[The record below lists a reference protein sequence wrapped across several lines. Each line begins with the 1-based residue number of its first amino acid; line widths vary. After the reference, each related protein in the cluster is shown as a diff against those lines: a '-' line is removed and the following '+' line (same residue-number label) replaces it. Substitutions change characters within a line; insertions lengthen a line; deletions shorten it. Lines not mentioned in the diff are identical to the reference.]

1 VVNGKRKT
9 LLPFNFYF
17 LPIKMA
23 DGLTARQTSLL
34 KTIIDEYIKTAEA
47 VGSENLDKKYNLGVS
62 PATIRNEMALLTKA
76 GYLKQPHTS
85 SGRVPTPT
93 AMKFYIDQLMEE
105 KQMSVVDEVKAKEE
119 VWDSRNKI
127 DDLMDEATR
136 SLAERTKSLAVGA
149 LKNTSKDKFWQ
160 AGHSYVFNNPEY
172 AEIAACQNL
181 FSIFEEFDKL
191 DRLFFGFDSTSSL
204 DVLFGEE
211 LGWEEL
217 MPAGIISTHFTIHG
231 QPGAL
236 GVIGPARADYSTVI
250 PILRYF
256 GNMVEE
262 VANG

>member
-1 VVNGKRKT
+1 MT
-9 LLPFNFYF
+9 T
-17 LPIKMA
+17 

-34 KTIIDEYIKTAEA
+34 KTIIDEYIKTADA

-62 PATIRNEMALLTKA
+62 PATIRNEMALLTKS

-85 SGRVPTPT
+85 SGRVPTPR

-105 KQMSVVDEVKAKEE
+105 KQMSLVDEVKTKEE
-119 VWDSRNKI
+119 VWDSRGRI

-136 SLAERTKSLAVGA
+136 ALANKTRSLAVGA
-149 LKNTSKDKFWQ
+149 LKDSKKKDKFWQ

-172 AEIAACQNL
+172 AEMSACQNL
-181 FSIFEEFDKL
+181 FSLFEEVDKL
-191 DRLFFGFDSTSSL
+191 DRLFFGFESTSPL

-211 LGWEEL
+211 LGWKEL
-217 MPAGIISTHFTIHG
+217 MPAGIVSTHFTVHG

-256 GNMVEE
+256 GGLIQE
-262 VANG
+262 VANE

>member
-1 VVNGKRKT
+1 MT
-9 LLPFNFYF
+9 
-17 LPIKMA
+17 

-34 KTIIDEYIKTAEA
+34 KTIIDEYIQTADA

-62 PATIRNEMALLTKA
+62 PATIRNEMVALTKA
-76 GYLKQPHTS
+76 GYLKQTHTS
-85 SGRVPTPT
+85 AGRVPTPT

-105 KQMSVVDEVKAKEE
+105 KQMSLVDEVKAKEE
-119 VWDSRNKI
+119 VWDSRDKI
-127 DDLMDEATR
+127 DDLMDEATH
-136 SLAERTKSLAVGA
+136 SLANRTKSLAVAA
-149 LKNTSKDKFWQ
+149 LKDPARGGAGKKDKFWH
-160 AGHSYVFNNPEY
+160 AGHSYIFNNPEF
-172 AEIAACQNL
+172 AEMAACQNL

-191 DRLFFGFDSTSSL
+191 DRLFFGFPSTSSL

-217 MPAGIISTHFTIHG
+217 MPASIVSTHFNIKG

-256 GNMVEE
+256 GNLIEE